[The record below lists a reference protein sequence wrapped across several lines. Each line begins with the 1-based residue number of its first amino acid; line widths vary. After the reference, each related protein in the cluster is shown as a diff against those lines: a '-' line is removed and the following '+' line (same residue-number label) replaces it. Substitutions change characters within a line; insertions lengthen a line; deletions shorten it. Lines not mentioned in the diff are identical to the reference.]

1 MKTGTEALS
10 ARLVSEPLPDSLIFP
25 AGTAWPQNRSDV
37 VKHPELELLGT
48 RRGALIERRLEKIVA
63 DARRRDVPEV
73 TILLLAEALNAAPFP
88 EYIITRLRE
97 IADTLEIVFFA
108 RAQSAAVLSVVAQ
121 RIQSWIS
128 PTYIQPD
135 RTGIARETRKRF
147 HYDVY
152 IDRWSGDDHTL
163 TALPYFEDDRKTDGL
178 MTRFTRHTG
187 IPVPPSTNAPA
198 KNASLGKE
206 QLVRLGELKRRLFK
220 FRSIPV
226 LEKLAEWLYFSTRG
240 RIQREAQGARWAFS
254 AGEKREIV
262 ERYRESNAR
271 FKKLLGSASRR
282 EDWKRW
288 FAELEAPPR
297 K

>member
-10 ARLVSEPLPDSLIFP
+10 ARLLSEPLPDSLIFP

-37 VKHPELELLGT
+37 TKHPELELLGT

-63 DARRRDVPEV
+63 DARRRDEPEV
-73 TILLLAEALNAAPFP
+73 TILLVAEALNAAMFP

-97 IADTLEIVFFA
+97 LADSLEIVFFA
-108 RAQSAAVLSVVAQ
+108 RAQSAAVLSVIAQ

-128 PTYIQPD
+128 PAYVQPD
-135 RTGIARETRKRF
+135 RAGIARETRKRF

-152 IDRWSGDDHTL
+152 VDRWSGDGHTL

-187 IPVPPSTNAPA
+187 IRVPPSTNAPA

-206 QLVRLGELKRRLFK
+206 QLVRLGELKRRLSK
-220 FRSIPV
+220 YRSIPV
-226 LEKLAEWLYFSTRG
+226 LEKLAAWLYFSARG
-240 RIQREAQGARWAFS
+240 RIQGETQGARWVLTV
-254 AGEKREIV
+254 GEKREIV

-282 EDWKRW
+282 DEWKRW
-288 FAELEAPPR
+288 FAELEAPP
-297 K
+297 KK